1 MQYSEKRVSSHHG
14 RQDDSRTTAQVHVAH
29 QEQGHKARADRAT
42 LSARTRLPLPHKRQA
57 PARHPRYCTAQIQDS
72 HLHQR
77 LLLARS
83 RRLQILCNAQEQ
95 YPILEKEDRTQQ
107 TARHRKTH
115 PTAPPRLAHNHHLG
129 VRTLTKEP
137 THHPTGFGTD
147 PE

>member
-1 MQYSEKRVSSHHG
+1 M
-14 RQDDSRTTAQVHVAH
+14 HVTYQGQRH
-29 QEQGHKARADRAT
+29 QARDARASLPA
-42 LSARTRLPLPHKRQA
+42 LARLPLQGQHA
-57 PARHPRYCTAQIQDS
+57 PATRHTRHCPAQIQDS

-95 YPILEKEDRTQQ
+95 HPILGEENRTQQ

-129 VRTLTKEP
+129 VRTKAKEQ
-137 THHPTGFGTD
+137 THYPAGFGTD
-147 PE
+147 PK